1 MPSFSSLL
9 SFVVLATFVSAAP
22 SQTDTAKRA
31 TCTVNSVASASGLS
45 SCTNV
50 VIEAFTVPAGQT
62 VTIAAASGA
71 TVTMTGDIT
80 FAKTT
85 VSGPLITFNTPNINF
100 NGGSHRID
108 GNGALYWD
116 GQGTNGG
123 SFKPH
128 PFVKFQGYGT
138 FSSVTV
144 LNSPAQAISVGTTA
158 TSTIEQVTVDNSAGD
173 SLGHNTDGFD
183 ISASGVTITNSK
195 VMNQDDCVA
204 VNSGDSVTIENTTCT
219 GGHGISIGSIATGK
233 SVTNFRAT
241 GNTVSNS
248 KYGLRI
254 KVDANASGAK
264 VSGATY
270 SGNTI
275 SGISDYGILISQSYP
290 TEDGSTVGTG
300 APISG
305 VAFTGAKT
313 TLAVDSSAFSVVVN
327 CGACTGTWD
336 WSELDV
342 TSAGQGHKLSVDQA
356 KISGGTY

>member
-1 MPSFSSLL
+1 MSIRSSLL
-9 SFVVLATFVSAAP
+9 SFVVLAAFVSAAP

-45 SCTNV
+45 SCTDV
-50 VIEAFTVPAGQT
+50 VIEAFTVPAGDT
-62 VTIAAASGA
+62 ITIAAASA
-71 TVTMTGDIT
+71 
-80 FAKTT
+80 
-85 VSGPLITFNTPNINF
+85 SGPLITFDTDNINF
-100 NGGSHRID
+100 NGGNNKID

-128 PFVKFQGYGT
+128 PLVKFKGYGT

-144 LNSPAQAISVGTTA
+144 LNTPAQAISVGTTD
-158 TSTIEQVTVDNSAGD
+158 TSTIQQVTVDNSAGA

-183 ISASGVTITNSK
+183 ISADSVTVSQCQVT
-195 VMNQDDCVA
+195 NQDDCVA
-204 VNSGDSVTIENTTCT
+204 VNSGDSVLIENTTCT
-219 GGHGISIGSIATGK
+219 GGHGISIGSIVSGK

-254 KVDANASGAK
+254 KVDADATSAQ
-264 VSGATY
+264 VSGAT
-270 SGNTI
+270 NTL

-300 APISG
+300 GPISG

-313 TLAVDSSAFSVVVN
+313 TLAVDSTAYSVVVN
-327 CGACTGTWD
+327 CGACSGTWD

-342 TSAGQGHKLSVDQA
+342 TSAGEGHKLSLDKA
-356 KISGGTY
+356 TISGGTY